1 MLLSKSNILAV
12 DDLKQEDVP
21 VPEWGGTVR
30 LRTLTGTE
38 RDAFGQALMGTDG
51 KADMT
56 NYRARLL
63 ASCMVAEDGSALFS
77 SAEVGALGAKSGAV
91 LDRLFRVAD
100 RLNGLGEIAVG
111 VAQGN

>member
-1 MLLSKSNILAV
+1 MLLSKTNILAAA
-12 DDLKQEDVP
+12 DLPHEDLHVS
-21 VPEWGGTVR
+21 EWGGQVR
-30 LRTLTGTE
+30 IRTLTGTE
-38 RDAFGQALMGTDG
+38 RDAFGQALLGADG

-63 ASCMVAEDGSALFS
+63 ASCMVGEDGAPLFS
-77 SAEVGALGAKSGAV
+77 PAEVGVLGAKSGAV

-100 RLNGLGEIAVG
+100 RLNGLGETAVG